1 MTHLLSWIMPRPR
14 LEERCGE
21 GFPLLLTCA
30 LQFYPRVSVG
40 EQVSCSS
47 LGGWESE
54 ALGEPRSLLPSST
67 DTPVPF
73 KVMILRACVT
83 SRALICCWP
92 AVSVLTG
99 PQSSQNNVSTLRK
112 ESRGVPKKAAQIF
125 LVFLG
130 CIWFLCCESQ
140 PNHLPSWISALRVWE
155 VLFIATLLPHLFLNL
170 LDKNNRCH
178 FKK

>member
-125 LVFLG
+125 FGFFGLYLIFMLWVPAKPFAKL
-130 CIWFLCCESQ
+130 
-140 PNHLPSWISALRVWE
+140 NISLEGVGGSFYCYF
-155 VLFIATLLPHLFLNL
+155 VATLIPKSF
-170 LDKNNRCH
+170 R
-178 FKK
+178 